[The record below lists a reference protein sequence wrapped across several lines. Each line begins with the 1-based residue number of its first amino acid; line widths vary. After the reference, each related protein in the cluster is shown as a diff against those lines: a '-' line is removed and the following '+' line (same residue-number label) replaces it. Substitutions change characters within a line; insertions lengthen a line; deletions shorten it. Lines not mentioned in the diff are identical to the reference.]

1 MNTTNAKL
9 PELPEGFVLYGQGP
23 LKVPSANASDDI
35 IFWDPSWGTYGW
47 DRSGYHGT
55 TDFGYYALRVGSDVA
70 KANFTV
76 ESSTKGVSTDA
87 QDALFGAACG
97 VADTAYKQLEAE
109 FIQQRTELADARNRI
124 VDLERERD
132 GLGIEVNRAK
142 DEASRQ
148 FNKVQNLEAEIKRVR
163 HAFEMLELER
173 DTSCHALKGQLEASR
188 TLCKQRTAQRDEL
201 AGEARDHYT
210 ETTTLQRQL
219 VAEATGRDTERME
232 ALKFL
237 WKVNGALGISGT
249 GSCPSET
256 LARAEEL
263 FNKEQTLE
271 RQLVAEATDAAQRII
286 ALQDECGRLTEL
298 WHGAEGR
305 LALMAEARNNALASA
320 QWWETACREK
330 ANKYELQQV
339 DLFAYWNLVT
349 KLAEVLGMSTMEI
362 PLNEVVECVK
372 ELAAK
377 LDTFR
382 SNSKLARLHGEAQ
395 AACNAW
401 QETAAQHLR
410 NEQFYRDLLGQCA
423 KMLGDGCRRQDD
435 GGMVPEDDFLALR
448 VPEVLREKL
457 ASAEMLTTDYNRR
470 TELGL
475 NLFSTAAPFEG
486 ALTVGQD
493 VVLDGMKWMA
503 ERIMELE
510 GKDSFEFPQGN
521 WSVSIS
527 DGLCAFNYVFTGDAR
542 KDTCVDDLVALLAS
556 FLKGDATLVSRELL

>member
-35 IFWDPSWGTYGW
+35 IIWDPSWGTYGW

-70 KANFTV
+70 KAN
-76 ESSTKGVSTDA
+76 GVSRKPLLVTDEYTELRKA
-87 QDALFGAACG
+87 IRDAGNATVDLAVKASP
-97 VADTAYKQLEAE
+97 AYKQLEAE
-109 FIQQRTELADARNRI
+109 FIQQRNELADARNRI
-124 VDLERERD
+124 VDLEK
-132 GLGIEVNRAK
+132 LLA
-142 DEASRQ
+142 
-148 FNKVQNLEAEIKRVR
+148 AE
-163 HAFEMLELER
+163 
-173 DTSCHALKGQLEASR
+173 
-188 TLCKQRTAQRDEL
+188 TA
-201 AGEARDHYT
+201 
-210 ETTTLQRQL
+210 
-219 VAEATGRDTERME
+219 GRGMERME
-232 ALKFL
+232 SLKFL
-237 WKVNGALGISGT
+237 WKVNGALGISCT

-256 LARAEEL
+256 LSRAEEL
-263 FNKEQTLE
+263 FNKEQGLE
-271 RQLVAEATDAAQRII
+271 LQLVAEANNAAQRII
-286 ALQDECGRLTEL
+286 ALEDECGRLTEL

-423 KMLGDGCRRQDD
+423 KLLGDECRRSDD
-435 GGMVPEDDFLALR
+435 GKLIPKGDFLALR

>member
-47 DRSGYHGT
+47 DRSSYRGT

-219 VAEATGRDTERME
+219 VAEAT
-232 ALKFL
+232 
-237 WKVNGALGISGT
+237 
-249 GSCPSET
+249 
-256 LARAEEL
+256 
-263 FNKEQTLE
+263 
-271 RQLVAEATDAAQRII
+271 DAAQRII

-339 DLFAYWNLVT
+339 DLFAYGNLVT

-423 KMLGDGCRRQDD
+423 KLLGDECRRSDD
-435 GGMVPEDDFLALR
+435 GKLIPKGDFLALR
-448 VPEVLREKL
+448 VPEVLREMNDKL
-457 ASAEMLTTDYNRR
+457 GVFMREKAETETRYSMLVDDYGKRTDAAMK
-470 TELGL
+470 
-475 NLFSTAAPFEG
+475 LFGADGAFPS
-486 ALTVGQD
+486 ALTIGQD

-503 ERIMELE
+503 REIQRLHSV
-510 GKDSFEFPQGN
+510 GKTFEFPQGN

-527 DGLCAFNYVFTGDAR
+527 DGFCAFNYVFAGDAR
-542 KDTCVDDLVALLAS
+542 KDTCVDDLVALLAA